1 MPLRCSLKQ
10 KGLENILLSMHIS
23 GSKGSE
29 KTAYALR
36 LLESVGIDGETARLG
51 RGIPTIEKSK
61 CCCPG

>member
-1 MPLRCSLKQ
+1 MPLCCSLKQ

-36 LLESVGIDGETARLG
+36 LLESVGIDGETARFG
-51 RGIPTIEKSK
+51 RGNSDD
-61 CCCPG
+61 